1 MAELFAALRGSPFL
15 CLTVNKCCRKHADFG
30 TRIDQVALAR
40 SVISNKE
47 KATVISRS
55 TGRHQWAGK
64 AFPDIGQFFLAFGG
78 ILAKSG
84 MVPTECDG
92 RGGGR
97 GR

>member
-1 MAELFAALRGSPFL
+1 MECPNHDGNEAGKSGRY
-15 CLTVNKCCRKHADFG
+15 RKHADFG
-30 TRIDQVALAR
+30 TKIDQVALAR
-40 SVISNKE
+40 SAISNKE
-47 KATVISRS
+47 KATIISRS

-64 AFPDIGQFFLAFGG
+64 SFPRYRARFFAFGG